1 MTRCSSRSGTL
12 VAILGLAVFGL
23 GYAAGQFSAF
33 ESVAQAQG
41 ERIFEMRTYTA
52 LPGRLDALN
61 ARFRN
66 HTTRIF
72 EKHGMTNIGYWTP
85 QEAPLA
91 ENTLVYILAH
101 DSREAGQASWDAFRA
116 DPEWAQ
122 VAEESQRDGRI
133 VEGVDVLWLE
143 ATDYS
148 KIK

>member
-1 MTRCSSRSGTL
+1 MLKQKRYL
-12 VAILGLAVFGL
+12 VAILGLVVFGL

-61 ARFRN
+61 ARFRD

-101 DSREAGQASWDAFRA
+101 DSRDAGQASWDAFRA

-133 VEGVDVLWLE
+133 VESVDVLWLE

>member
-1 MTRCSSRSGTL
+1 MLKQKRYL
-12 VAILGLAVFGL
+12 VAILALVVFGL

-52 LPGRLDALN
+52 HPGRLDALN
-61 ARFRN
+61 ARFRD

-72 EKHGMTNIGYWTP
+72 EKHGMTNVGYWTP

-101 DSREAGQASWDAFRA
+101 DSRDAGQASWDGFRA

-133 VEGVDVLWLE
+133 VESVDVLWLE

>member
-1 MTRCSSRSGTL
+1 MLKQKRYL

-72 EKHGMTNIGYWTP
+72 EKHGMTNVGYWTP

-101 DSREAGQASWDAFRA
+101 DSRDAGQASWDAFRA

-122 VAEESQRDGRI
+122 VSEESQRDGRI
-133 VEGVDVLWLE
+133 VESVDVLWLE

>member
-1 MTRCSSRSGTL
+1 MLKQKRYL

-61 ARFRN
+61 ARFRD

-72 EKHGMTNIGYWTP
+72 EKHGMTNVGYWTP

-133 VEGVDVLWLE
+133 VESVDVLWLE

>member
-1 MTRCSSRSGTL
+1 MLKQKRYL
-12 VAILGLAVFGL
+12 VAFLGLAVFGL

-61 ARFRN
+61 ARFRD

-101 DSREAGQASWDAFRA
+101 DSRDAGQASWDAFRA

-133 VEGVDVLWLE
+133 VESVDVLWLE

>member
-1 MTRCSSRSGTL
+1 MLKQKRYL
-12 VAILGLAVFGL
+12 VAILGLVVFGL

-52 LPGRLDALN
+52 HPGRLDALN
-61 ARFRN
+61 ARFRD

-72 EKHGMTNIGYWTP
+72 ENHGMTNVGYWTP

-133 VEGVDVLWLE
+133 VESVDVLWLE

>member
-1 MTRCSSRSGTL
+1 MLKQKRYL
-12 VAILGLAVFGL
+12 VAVLGLAVFGL

-61 ARFRN
+61 ARFRD

-72 EKHGMTNIGYWTP
+72 EKHGMTNVGYWTP

-101 DSREAGQASWDAFRA
+101 DSRDAGQASWDAFRA

-122 VAEESQRDGRI
+122 VSEESQRDGRI
-133 VEGVDVLWLE
+133 VESVDVLWLE

>member
-1 MTRCSSRSGTL
+1 MLKQKRYL
-12 VAILGLAVFGL
+12 VAILGLVVFGL

-52 LPGRLDALN
+52 HPGRLDALN
-61 ARFRN
+61 ARFRD

-72 EKHGMTNIGYWTP
+72 ENHGMTNVGYWTP

-133 VEGVDVLWLE
+133 VESVYVLWLA

>member
-1 MTRCSSRSGTL
+1 MLKQKRYL

-61 ARFRN
+61 ARFRD

-101 DSREAGQASWDAFRA
+101 DSRDAGQASWDAFRA

-122 VAEESQRDGRI
+122 VSEESQRDGRI
-133 VEGVDVLWLE
+133 VESVDVLWLE

>member
-1 MTRCSSRSGTL
+1 MLKQKRYL

-23 GYAAGQFSAF
+23 GYAAGQFSTF

-61 ARFRN
+61 ARFRD

-72 EKHGMTNIGYWTP
+72 EKHGMTNVGYWTP

-133 VEGVDVLWLE
+133 VESVDVLWLE

>member
-1 MTRCSSRSGTL
+1 MLKQKRYL
-12 VAILGLAVFGL
+12 VAILALVVFGI

-52 LPGRLDALN
+52 HPGRLDALN
-61 ARFRN
+61 ARFRD

-72 EKHGMTNIGYWTP
+72 DKHGMTNVGYWTP
-85 QEAPLA
+85 QEAPLS

-101 DSREAGQASWDAFRA
+101 DSREAGQESWDAFRA
-116 DPEWAQ
+116 DPAWSQ

-133 VEGVDVLWLE
+133 VESVDVLWLE

>member
-1 MTRCSSRSGTL
+1 MLKQKRYL
-12 VAILGLAVFGL
+12 VAFLGLAVFGL

-101 DSREAGQASWDAFRA
+101 DSRDAGQASWDAFRA

-133 VEGVDVLWLE
+133 VDSVDVLWLE

>member
-1 MTRCSSRSGTL
+1 MLKQKRYL

-101 DSREAGQASWDAFRA
+101 DSRDAGQASWDAVRA
-116 DPEWAQ
+116 DPEWAR
-122 VAEESQRDGRI
+122 VSEESQRDGRI

-143 ATDYS
+143 APDYS

>member
-1 MTRCSSRSGTL
+1 MLKQKRYL
-12 VAILGLAVFGL
+12 VAILGLVIFGL

-52 LPGRLDALN
+52 HPGRIDALN
-61 ARFRN
+61 ARFRD

-72 EKHGMTNIGYWTP
+72 ENHGMTNVGYWTP
-85 QEAPLA
+85 QEAPLS

-133 VEGVDVLWLE
+133 VQSVDVLWLE
-143 ATDYS
+143 STDYS

>member
-1 MTRCSSRSGTL
+1 MLKQKRYL
-12 VAILGLAVFGL
+12 VAFLGLAVFGL

-101 DSREAGQASWDAFRA
+101 DSRDAGQASWDAFRA

-133 VEGVDVLWLE
+133 VESVDVLWLE

-148 KIK
+148 TIK

>member
-1 MTRCSSRSGTL
+1 MLKQKRYL
-12 VAILGLAVFGL
+12 VAILGLVVFGL

-33 ESVAQAQG
+33 ESVAQAQS

-52 LPGRLDALN
+52 HPGRLDALN
-61 ARFRN
+61 ARFRD

-72 EKHGMTNIGYWTP
+72 DRHGMTNVGYWTP
-85 QEAPLA
+85 QEAPLS
-91 ENTLVYILAH
+91 ENTLVYILGH
-101 DSREAGQASWDAFRA
+101 DDRDAAQASWDAFRG
-116 DPEWAQ
+116 DPEWSQ

-133 VEGVDVLWLE
+133 VESVDVLWLE

>member
-1 MTRCSSRSGTL
+1 MLKQKRYL

-52 LPGRLDALN
+52 HPGRLDALN
-61 ARFRN
+61 ARFRD

-72 EKHGMTNIGYWTP
+72 EKHGMTNVGYWTP

-101 DSREAGQASWDAFRA
+101 DSRDAGQASWDAFRA

-133 VEGVDVLWLE
+133 VESVDVLWLE

>member
-1 MTRCSSRSGTL
+1 MLKQKRYL
-12 VAILGLAVFGL
+12 VAIVGLAVFGL

-61 ARFRN
+61 ARFRD

-72 EKHGMTNIGYWTP
+72 EKHGMTNVGYWTP

-91 ENTLVYILAH
+91 ENTLLYILAH

-122 VAEESQRDGRI
+122 VSEESQRDGRI
-133 VEGVDVLWLE
+133 VESVDVLWLE

>member
-1 MTRCSSRSGTL
+1 MLKQKRYL
-12 VAILGLAVFGL
+12 VAILGLVVFGL

-52 LPGRLDALN
+52 HPGRLDALN
-61 ARFRN
+61 ARFRD

-72 EKHGMTNIGYWTP
+72 ENHGMTNVGYWTP

-133 VEGVDVLWLE
+133 VESVDVLWLA

>member
-1 MTRCSSRSGTL
+1 MLKQKRYL

-52 LPGRLDALN
+52 HPGRLDALN
-61 ARFRN
+61 ARFRD

-72 EKHGMTNIGYWTP
+72 EKHGMTNVGYWTP

-133 VEGVDVLWLE
+133 VESVDVLWLE

>member
-1 MTRCSSRSGTL
+1 MLKQKRYL
-12 VAILGLAVFGL
+12 VAVLGLAVFGL

-52 LPGRLDALN
+52 HPGRLDALN

-72 EKHGMTNIGYWTP
+72 EKHGMTNVGYWTP
-85 QEAPLA
+85 QDAPLA

-122 VAEESQRDGRI
+122 VSEESQRDGRI
-133 VEGVDVLWLE
+133 VESVDVLWLE

>member
-1 MTRCSSRSGTL
+1 MLKQKWYL
-12 VAILGLAVFGL
+12 VAILALVVFGL

-52 LPGRLDALN
+52 HPGRLDALN
-61 ARFRN
+61 ARFRD

-72 EKHGMTNIGYWTP
+72 ERHGMTNVGYWTP

-101 DSREAGQASWDAFRA
+101 DDRDAAAESWGGFRG
-116 DPEWAQ
+116 DSEWSQ

-133 VEGVDVLWLE
+133 VQNVDVLWLE

>member
-1 MTRCSSRSGTL
+1 MLKQKRYL

-61 ARFRN
+61 ARFRD

-133 VEGVDVLWLE
+133 VESVDVLWLE

>member
-1 MTRCSSRSGTL
+1 MLKQKRYA
-12 VAILGLAVFGL
+12 VAFLALAVFGL
-23 GYAAGQFSAF
+23 GYAAGQFAAF
-33 ESVAQAQG
+33 ESVARAQS

-52 LPGRLDALN
+52 HPGRLDALN

-72 EKHGMTNIGYWTP
+72 EKHGMTNVGYWTP
-85 QEAPLA
+85 QEAPLS
-91 ENTLVYILAH
+91 EDTLVYILAH

-116 DPEWAQ
+116 DPEWAR

-133 VEGVDVLWLE
+133 VQNVDVLWLE

-148 KIK
+148 QIK

>member
-1 MTRCSSRSGTL
+1 MLKQKRYL

-33 ESVAQAQG
+33 ESVAQAQS

-52 LPGRLDALN
+52 HPGRLDALN
-61 ARFRN
+61 ARFRD

-72 EKHGMTNIGYWTP
+72 DRHGMTNVGYWTP

-91 ENTLVYILAH
+91 ENTLVYILGH
-101 DSREAGQASWDAFRA
+101 DDRDAAQASWDAFRA
-116 DPEWAQ
+116 DPEWSQ

-133 VEGVDVLWLE
+133 VESVDVLWLE

>member
-1 MTRCSSRSGTL
+1 MLKQKRYL
-12 VAILGLAVFGL
+12 VAILGLVVFGL

-52 LPGRLDALN
+52 HPGRLDALN
-61 ARFRN
+61 ARFRD

-72 EKHGMTNIGYWTP
+72 EKHGMTNVGYWTP

-133 VEGVDVLWLE
+133 VQNVDVLWLE

>member
-1 MTRCSSRSGTL
+1 MLKQKRYL
-12 VAILGLAVFGL
+12 VAILGLVIFGL

-52 LPGRLDALN
+52 HPGRIDALN
-61 ARFRN
+61 ARFRD

-72 EKHGMTNIGYWTP
+72 EKHGMTNVGYWTP

-101 DSREAGQASWDAFRA
+101 DSRDSGQASWDAFRA
-116 DPEWAQ
+116 DPEWSQ

-133 VEGVDVLWLE
+133 VESVDVLWLE

>member
-1 MTRCSSRSGTL
+1 MLKQKRYL
-12 VAILGLAVFGL
+12 VAILALVVFGL

-52 LPGRLDALN
+52 HPGRLDALN
-61 ARFRN
+61 ARFRD

-72 EKHGMTNIGYWTP
+72 DTHGMTNVGYWTP
-85 QEAPLA
+85 QEAPLS

-101 DSREAGQASWDAFRA
+101 DSREAGQESWDAFRA

-133 VEGVDVLWLE
+133 VESVDVLWLE

>member
-1 MTRCSSRSGTL
+1 MLKQKRYL
-12 VAILGLAVFGL
+12 VACLGLAVFGL
-23 GYAAGQFSAF
+23 GYAAGQFAAF
-33 ESVAQAQG
+33 ESVAQAQS

-52 LPGRLDALN
+52 HPGRLDALN
-61 ARFRN
+61 ARFRD

-72 EKHGMTNIGYWTP
+72 EKHGMTNVGYWTP

-91 ENTLVYILAH
+91 ENTLLYILAH

-133 VEGVDVLWLE
+133 VESVDVLWLE
-143 ATDYS
+143 PTDYS

>member
-1 MTRCSSRSGTL
+1 MLKQKRYL
-12 VAILGLAVFGL
+12 VAILALVVFGL

-52 LPGRLDALN
+52 HPGRLDALN
-61 ARFRN
+61 ARFRD

-72 EKHGMTNIGYWTP
+72 DKHGMTNVGYWTP
-85 QEAPLA
+85 QEAPLS

-101 DSREAGQASWDAFRA
+101 DSRDSGQASWDAFRA
-116 DPEWAQ
+116 DPEWSQ

-133 VEGVDVLWLE
+133 VESVDVLWLE